1 MKTSN
6 LKIGVRLYLGFG
18 ALAALLVI
26 IIAIAY
32 LNFFRLKEAND
43 WNEHSHTVLATVD
56 GSLLSLINME
66 TGQRGFA
73 LTGKEAS
80 LEPLTAGQQSFNKE
94 IARAKDLT
102 SDNPQQQERI
112 SKLIDLQR
120 QWMDTAV
127 TPSIAMRR
135 ENAESSIAKVIGF
148 EQAAKGRT
156 LMDNMRQIFSD
167 IKTAET
173 SLMNSRSQA
182 VSSLTSTTTATLL
195 TGGVIGVLAAMI
207 LAYWLNRNIT
217 RPLAAAVRIAQTVAA
232 GDLTSSIPPSG
243 KDETGQLLR
252 ALKDMND
259 NLLKIVGEVRQSTET
274 IATASGQIAQGNLDL
289 SNRTEQQAGSLAET
303 AASTREL
310 TSTVKSNAE
319 NSEEAS
325 RLASSASDIAIRG
338 GAVVAQVIE
347 TMNSINTSARKIVDI
362 ISVIDGIAFQ
372 TNILA
377 LNAAVEAARAGEQGR
392 GFAVVAS
399 EVRSLAQRSATA
411 AKEIKG
417 LIDDSVE
424 KVASGSKLVEQA
436 GATMNE
442 VVDSVRS
449 VTGIVSE
456 ISAASKE
463 QSSGIEQVNNTIG
476 QMDEVTQQ
484 NAALVEEAAAAAKS
498 LEDQAQNLSR
508 VVSVFKLTEQSGLA
522 DPLHKPVLRHKPST
536 VASTSMKH
544 LPAKSQSQPA
554 QLTHRPQA
562 SATSD
567 GNDWE
572 TF

>member
-18 ALAALLVI
+18 ALASLLVI
-26 IIAIAY
+26 IIAVAY

-43 WNEHSHTVLATVD
+43 WNEHTHKVVAAVD

-73 LTGKEAS
+73 LTGKDAS
-80 LEPLTAGQQSFNKE
+80 LEPLAAGQQSFNKE
-94 IARAKDLT
+94 MARAKELT

-112 SKLIDLQR
+112 SKLLDLQR

-127 TPSIAMRR
+127 TPSITMRR
-135 ENAESSIAKVIGF
+135 ENSESSIAKVIGF
-148 EQAAKGRT
+148 EQAAKGKT
-156 LMDNMRQIFSD
+156 LMDSMRQIFSD
-167 IKTAET
+167 MKGAET
-173 SLMNSRSQA
+173 SLMSERSQA
-182 VSSLTSTTTATLL
+182 VSSLTLITTATLL

-207 LAYWLNRNIT
+207 LAYWLKHNIT

-243 KDETGQLLR
+243 KDETGQLLL

-289 SNRTEQQAGSLAET
+289 SSRTEQQASSLAET
-303 AASTREL
+303 AASTRAL

-325 RLASSASDIAIRG
+325 RLANSASEIAIRG

-347 TMNSINTSARKIVDI
+347 TMDSINTSARKIVDI

-442 VVDSVRS
+442 VVESVRS

-456 ISAASKE
+456 ISAASRE

-508 VVSVFKLTEQSGLA
+508 VVSVFKLTEQTRLA
-522 DPLHKPVLRHKPST
+522 APIHKSLLRHKPST
-536 VASTSMKH
+536 AASTTVKH
-544 LPAKSQSQPA
+544 LPARPQPA
-554 QLTHRPQA
+554 QLTHRPQTP
-562 SATSD
+562 ATSD

>member
-18 ALAALLVI
+18 ALASLLVI
-26 IIAIAY
+26 IIAVAY

-43 WNEHSHTVLATVD
+43 WNEHTHKVIAAVD
-56 GSLLSLINME
+56 SSLQSLINME

-73 LTGKEAS
+73 LTGKDAS

-94 IARAKDLT
+94 MARAKELT

-112 SKLIDLQR
+112 SKLLDLQR
-120 QWMDTAV
+120 QWTDTAM

-135 ENAESSIAKVIGF
+135 ENTESSIAKVIGF
-148 EQAAKGRT
+148 EQAAKGKT
-156 LMDNMRQIFSD
+156 LMDSMRQIFSD
-167 IKTAET
+167 MKSAET
-173 SLMNSRSQA
+173 SLMSNRSQA
-182 VSSLTSTTTATLL
+182 VSSLTLITTATLL
-195 TGGVIGVLAAMI
+195 SGGVIGVLAAMI
-207 LAYWLNRNIT
+207 LAYWLNHNIT
-217 RPLAAAVRIAQTVAA
+217 RPLAAAVKIAQTVAA

-243 KDETGQLLR
+243 KDETGQLLL
-252 ALKDMND
+252 ALKGMND

-289 SNRTEQQAGSLAET
+289 SSRTEQQASSLAET

-347 TMNSINTSARKIVDI
+347 TMDSINTSARKIVDI

-424 KVASGSKLVEQA
+424 KVASGTELVELA
-436 GATMNE
+436 GSTMDE
-442 VVDSVRS
+442 VVASVKR
-449 VTGIVSE
+449 VTGIVEE
-456 ISAASKE
+456 ISVASQE
-463 QSSGIEQVNNTIG
+463 QRHGIVQVNGAIT
-476 QMDEVTQQ
+476 QMDEVTQH
-484 NAALVEEAAAAAKS
+484 NAALVEQAAAAARS
-498 LEDQAQNLSR
+498 LQDQAASLTRAVSLFKLNHAPMVLGQDLNTIDSSAPQLVRPALGRKNVTLLSR
-508 VVSVFKLTEQSGLA
+508 
-522 DPLHKPVLRHKPST
+522 
-536 VASTSMKH
+536 
-544 LPAKSQSQPA
+544 
-554 QLTHRPQA
+554 
-562 SATSD
+562 
-567 GNDWE
+567 
-572 TF
+572 

>member
-18 ALAALLVI
+18 ALASLLVI
-26 IIAIAY
+26 IIAVAY

-43 WNEHSHTVLATVD
+43 WNEHTHKVVAAVD
-56 GSLLSLINME
+56 GSLQSLINME

-73 LTGKEAS
+73 LTGKDAS
-80 LEPLTAGQQSFNKE
+80 LEPLTAGLQSFNKE
-94 IARAKDLT
+94 MARAKELT

-112 SKLIDLQR
+112 SKLLDLQR
-120 QWMDTAV
+120 QWTDTAV

-135 ENAESSIAKVIGF
+135 ENTEGSIAKVIGF
-148 EQAAKGRT
+148 EQAAKGKT
-156 LMDNMRQIFSD
+156 LMDSMRQIFSD
-167 IKTAET
+167 MKGAET
-173 SLMNSRSQA
+173 SLMSNRSQA
-182 VSSLTSTTTATLL
+182 VSSLTLITTATLL
-195 TGGVIGVLAAMI
+195 SGGVIGVLAAMI
-207 LAYWLNRNIT
+207 LAYWLNHNIT
-217 RPLAAAVRIAQTVAA
+217 RPLAAAVKIAQTVAA

-243 KDETGQLLR
+243 KDETGQLLL
-252 ALKDMND
+252 ALKGMND

-289 SNRTEQQAGSLAET
+289 SSRTEQQASSLAET

-347 TMNSINTSARKIVDI
+347 TMDSINTSARKIVDI

-442 VVDSVRS
+442 VVESVRS

-456 ISAASKE
+456 ISAASRE

-508 VVSVFKLTEQSGLA
+508 VVGVFKLTEQTRLA
-522 DPLHKPVLRHKPST
+522 APIHKPLLRHKPST
-536 VASTSMKH
+536 VAGTSVKH
-544 LPAKSQSQPA
+544 LPAKPQPA
-554 QLTHRPQA
+554 QLTHRPQTP
-562 SATSD
+562 ATSD